1 MKTLQKESK
10 KILSDKSI
18 PRETKL
24 FIQSMLT
31 ILTVVVTLF
40 LEKKTRKNSSNSGL
54 PPSQNS
60 GSNGNRNKEG
70 AEEDSKKGSRLDNS
84 KDTESKETVSP
95 SNCSK
100 CGADLKET
108 EMKGSEERKKIDIL
122 YEINTHTVTSEI
134 KECHEGGTENKGPFP
149 EGIDGPIQ
157 YGIGIRG
164 LNY

>member
-1 MKTLQKESK
+1 MNTRKQSLRSEIENLQKESK

-95 SNCSK
+95 QIALN
-100 CGADLKET
+100 
-108 EMKGSEERKKIDIL
+108 
-122 YEINTHTVTSEI
+122 V
-134 KECHEGGTENKGPFP
+134 
-149 EGIDGPIQ
+149 GPI
-157 YGIGIRG
+157 
-164 LNY
+164 